1 VTGRDLLLA
10 VDISG
15 SMNREDMV
23 LEGQKATR
31 LMVVKDVLEAFL
43 ARREGD
49 RLGLILFGSGAYL
62 QAPLTFDRATVN
74 ALLQETPLGIAGGKT
89 AIGDAIGL
97 AVKHLRDRPAENR
110 VLILLTDGANNV
122 GEVSPEKAAELAA
135 QAGVRIYTVGV
146 GAEVMEAPGWF
157 GGAFGR
163 ATMNPSADLDEA
175 TLTRIAEQTGGR
187 YFRARNTEELAE
199 IYRTLDALEPV
210 PAPDEVFRPVTAL
223 FYWPLGVALGLSM
236 LLALAAAWPRREG
249 TP

>member
-1 VTGRDLLLA
+1 MM
-10 VDISG
+10 I
-15 SMNREDMV
+15 
-23 LEGQKATR
+23 
-31 LMVVKDVLEAFL
+31 
-43 ARREGD
+43 
-49 RLGLILFGSGAYL
+49 
-62 QAPLTFDRATVN
+62 
-74 ALLQETPLGIAGGKT
+74 
-89 AIGDAIGL
+89 
-97 AVKHLRDRPAENR
+97 
-110 VLILLTDGANNV
+110 
-122 GEVSPEKAAELAA
+122 SPEKAAELAA

-236 LLALAAAWPRREG
+236 LLALAVAWPRPEA